1 MHSGSAAVSYR
12 TLWEGFCVTE
22 LATAKEWLLFSW
34 QQSLQGYK
42 RSGDIFFFTTWIHPA
57 LVLSSCAFSWQVW
70 LCSSYNSNCILWIVV
85 QSSDWKA
92 PEGAPFPHLLSVKDN
107 KNLLDLAMSS
117 HSPLDTSN
125 TDFVSWLSLAT
136 SNIMFMSFWPCGY
149 MGQLWSVAS
158 FYTRQSS
165 RENKVSAH
173 CQHSTGAW
181 QSISSVPGRN
191 VFQQHYLWQQLRN
204 IESMYCT
211 LNCILKHTVFR
222 RLLQSLKIFGW
233 RHKLFC
239 FTLKMLWNEKVSM
252 YRLLY

>member
-1 MHSGSAAVSYR
+1 M
-12 TLWEGFCVTE
+12 LQ
-22 LATAKEWLLFSW
+22 SW
-34 QQSLQGYK
+34 QQQRNDYCFLDSNPCKVTRGQV
-42 RSGDIFFFTTWIHPA
+42 IFFTTWIHPA
-57 LVLSSCAFSWQVW
+57 LVLSSCAFWWQVW
-70 LCSSYNSNCILWIVV
+70 LCSSYNSHCILWIVV
-85 QSSDWKA
+85 QSSDWNA

-117 HSPLDTSN
+117 HSSLDTSN

-158 FYTRQSS
+158 FYTRQSA

-191 VFQQHYLWQQLRN
+191 VFQEHYLWQQLRN
-204 IESMYCT
+204 TESMYCT

-222 RLLQSLKIFGW
+222 RLLQTDKTEFQNIWMETS
-233 RHKLFC
+233 C